1 MELYGHLGTGEI
13 RSQLRDQS
21 SSHGEDNISSG
32 LGSLL
37 NKMRFMTVFTD
48 NDNSFIECVLFETAD
63 IQGIITQKKRNSTSM

>member
-1 MELYGHLGTGEI
+1 MLNVMELYGHLGTGEI

-48 NDNSFIECVLFETAD
+48 NDNSFIECVLFVRQQ
-63 IQGIITQKKRNSTSM
+63 IFKV